1 MKCMK
6 KNEVLKLIFAVL
18 ISEFAGL
25 VGSLFTFP
33 SIVGWYA
40 GLRKPWFTPPN
51 WLFGPVW
58 VTLYFLMGVSLYLV
72 WKKGIDRKG
81 ARRAVGMFCV
91 QLALNALW
99 SVLFFGL
106 HSALY
111 GLICIAALWVAILA
125 TMVAF
130 YGVSKKAV
138 VLLLPYI
145 LWVTVAMALNYY
157 VWLLN

>member
-1 MKCMK
+1 
-6 KNEVLKLIFAVL
+6 
-18 ISEFAGL
+18 
-25 VGSLFTFP
+25 
-33 SIVGWYA
+33 
-40 GLRKPWFTPPN
+40 
-51 WLFGPVW
+51 
-58 VTLYFLMGVSLYLV
+58 
-72 WKKGIDRKG
+72 
-81 ARRAVGMFCV
+81 MFCV